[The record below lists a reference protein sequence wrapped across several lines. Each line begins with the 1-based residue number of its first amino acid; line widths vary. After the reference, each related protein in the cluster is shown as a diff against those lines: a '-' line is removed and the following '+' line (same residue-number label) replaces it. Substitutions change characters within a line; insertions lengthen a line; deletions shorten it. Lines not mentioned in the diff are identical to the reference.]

1 MDVKEFLY
9 AVKKLC
15 KSLGPECDGCPFSYK
30 DNDYPHYLNCRFTT
44 YMPEG
49 WDVEKII
56 KIYNHE
62 QKLHDLNLRSREVV
76 KIKVL
81 PGGKMPEKKTAG
93 AAAWDC
99 YARVC
104 DGMQDVWVFLDEE
117 KNKYYLDTLNG
128 RTGKYPLGFALEMPP
143 GVHAFVMARSSMG
156 LKTQL
161 ICPIGVGLIDSDYRG
176 EVAMLYEGY
185 DPDSDKG
192 STMDEENRIYDGD
205 RIAQLLFNVP
215 VELVQ
220 VDELTPTERGNGG
233 FGSTGNG

>member
-30 DNDYPHYLNCRFTT
+30 DDDHPHYLNCRFTT

-81 PGGKMPEKKTAG
+81 PGGRMPEKKTAG

-99 YARVC
+99 YARINVPEAPK
-104 DGMQDVWVFLDEE
+104 DEMWIP
-117 KNKYYLDTLNG
+117 KGHRGAKV
-128 RTGKYPLGFALEMPP
+128 PLGFAMELPE
-143 GVHAFVMARSSMG
+143 GYHAEIFPRSSTG
-156 LKTQL
+156 AKTPL
-161 ICPIGVGLIDSDYRG
+161 RVSNSAGIIDSDYRG
-176 EVAMLYEGY
+176 EVCIILDNM
-185 DPDSDKG
+185 DSFDRSLVK
-192 STMDEENRIYDGD
+192 NGD
-205 RIAQLLFNVP
+205 RIAQMLVVKDP
-215 VELVQ
+215 DVELVQ
-220 VDELTPTERGNGG
+220 VEDLSETERGTGG
-233 FGSTGNG
+233 FGSTGKR